1 MRDDYVVML
10 FVLPALF
17 VTCSFVLWTIFST
30 IRRYKI
36 ARLQADIQAKLVDRF
51 GTTQDMIAYAG
62 TETGRDFL
70 RSLSLEQR
78 SPYDRI
84 IGAVQA
90 GIVSFFLGGALLFLR
105 SRVPGGEQAL
115 LVLGTILATLGVGL
129 VLAAAASYSLSKSFG
144 LLNRASAAR

>member
-17 VTCSFVLWTIFST
+17 GTCSFVLWTIFST

-36 ARLQADIQAKLVDRF
+36 ARLQADLQSKLVDKF
-51 GTTQDMIAYAG
+51 ATTQDLIAYTD
-62 TETGRDFL
+62 TETGREFL
-70 RSLSLEQR
+70 RSLSVEQR

-90 GIVSFFLGGALLFLR
+90 GIVSFFFGVALLFLR
-105 SRVPGGEQAL
+105 SRVPGGEQVL
-115 LVLGTILATLGVGL
+115 LVIGTIFAALGFGF
-129 VLAAAASYSLSKSFG
+129 VLAATASYSLSKSFG
-144 LLNRASAAR
+144 LLNRASAQR

>member
-1 MRDDYVVML
+1 MDQNVVML
-10 FVLPALF
+10 IVLPALF
-17 VTCSFVLWTIFST
+17 IACSFVLWTIFST

-51 GTTQDMIAYAG
+51 GATQDLIAYAG

-90 GIVSFFLGGALLFLR
+90 GIVSFFFGAAMLFLR
-105 SRVPGGEQAL
+105 SRVPGGEQVL
-115 LVLGTILATLGVGL
+115 LVLGTIFATLGIGF

-144 LLNRASAAR
+144 LLDRASAQR

>member
-1 MRDDYVVML
+1 M
-10 FVLPALF
+10 
-17 VTCSFVLWTIFST
+17 
-30 IRRYKI
+30 
-36 ARLQADIQAKLVDRF
+36 DRF
-51 GTTQDMIAYAG
+51 GTTQDLIAYAG

-90 GIVSFFLGGALLFLR
+90 GIVSFFFGAALLFLR
-105 SRVPGGEQAL
+105 SRVPGGEQVL
-115 LVLGTILATLGVGL
+115 LVFGTIFATLGIGF

-144 LLNRASAAR
+144 LLNRASAQR

>member
-1 MRDDYVVML
+1 MVDQNVVML
-10 FVLPALF
+10 IVLPALF
-17 VTCSFVLWTIFST
+17 IASSFVLWTIFST

-51 GTTQDMIAYAG
+51 GTTQDLIAYAS
-62 TETGRDFL
+62 TETGKDFL

-78 SPYDRI
+78 SPHDRI

-90 GIVSFFLGGALLFLR
+90 GIVSFFLGGALLLLR
-105 SRVPGGEQAL
+105 SRVPGGEQVL
-115 LVLGTILATLGVGL
+115 LVLGTILATLGIGF

-144 LLNRASAAR
+144 LLNQTSAQR

>member
-1 MRDDYVVML
+1 MDPFTIVFPIL
-10 FVLPALF
+10 LGA
-17 VTCSFVLWTIFST
+17 CSFVLWTIFST

-36 ARLQADIQAKLVDRF
+36 ASLQADIQAKLVDKF
-51 GTTQDMIAYAG
+51 GTTQDLIAYSG
-62 TETGRDFL
+62 TETGREFL

-90 GIVSFFLGGALLFLR
+90 GIVSFLIGAALLFLR
-105 SRVPGGEQAL
+105 SRVSGGEQAL
-115 LVLGTILATLGVGL
+115 LVFGTILATLGVGF

-144 LLNRASAAR
+144 LLDRASAQR